1 MMPGLWY
8 VRNDISNVK
17 CEVQLQGS
25 AQSNVCDKELCLSL
39 MQLASTW
46 HIAMFFTQFMIWDSK
61 PNAGCELDDAISN
74 AIGTWPM
81 QIITGNTLSGALRL
95 YDNENNDSDDEK
107 LQCADQLL
115 CFPT

>member
-46 HIAMFFTQFMIWDSK
+46 HIAMFFKQFMI
-61 PNAGCELDDAISN
+61 
-74 AIGTWPM
+74 
-81 QIITGNTLSGALRL
+81 
-95 YDNENNDSDDEK
+95 
-107 LQCADQLL
+107 
-115 CFPT
+115 